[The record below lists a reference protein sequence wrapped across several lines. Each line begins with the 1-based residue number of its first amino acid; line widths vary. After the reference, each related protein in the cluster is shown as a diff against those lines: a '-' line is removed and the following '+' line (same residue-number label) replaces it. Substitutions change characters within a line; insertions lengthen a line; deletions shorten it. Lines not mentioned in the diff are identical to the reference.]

1 MDGAVDFADSMA
13 CPECGSPERRE
24 TDIERRG
31 VYRWQRCTPN
41 DIERRGVYLD
51 YKYICTDC
59 GNAWTITERE
69 EER

>member
-1 MDGAVDFADSMA
+1 MDGAVDFADPTA

-24 TDIERRG
+24 TDIERRS
-31 VYRWQRCTPN
+31 
-41 DIERRGVYLD
+41 VYLD

-69 EER
+69 EKR